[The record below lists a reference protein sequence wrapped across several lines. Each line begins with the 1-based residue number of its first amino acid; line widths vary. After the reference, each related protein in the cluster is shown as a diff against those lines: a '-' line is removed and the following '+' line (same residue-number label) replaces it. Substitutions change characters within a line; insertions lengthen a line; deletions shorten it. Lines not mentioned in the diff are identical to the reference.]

1 MDEKKGILFDA
12 QALLK
17 EEGIEGAEELSEESE
32 KLLEEYETTKRKFPE
47 KSFWDIFI
55 TVATVLCGLYHIYS
69 LAVKATSPI
78 IFRDIHLVFGLI
90 LIFLIYPT
98 KRKFRKVNAWDILL
112 SLAAIAVCVYVAM
125 QDQQD
130 FAIRS
135 GSRWTKLDIVFGLI
149 SIFTIMVSTKRVI
162 GWPLIIVSI
171 VFTLYALF
179 GEYMPGMFINRS
191 YKWQRIVSYVFSM
204 DGIFGTPIGT
214 SSTYVILFIIFGS
227 FLKNSG
233 AGDFYTNFSYA
244 IAGRTRGGPAKV
256 AVISSALFGTISGS
270 GIANVVTTGSI
281 TIPLQKKAG
290 FSGTYAGAVEAVSSS
305 GGQIMP
311 PVMGAAAFLL
321 AEMIGINYSDVVI
334 SAILPALLYFLA
346 VFFVVDLQAG
356 KRGLRGLSKDE
367 LPSLKRVMKE
377 EGHLIIPLVVLLVT
391 LFSNYTV
398 IKAAFLSTIS
408 CIIVSWFRK
417 DTRMGWQKIILSLKE
432 GVLGC
437 LEVIAACAA
446 AGIIMALVN
455 LTGVG
460 TKLSYLVQMAAQGHL
475 LFALLL
481 TALVVIILSMGLPTT
496 ACYLVSATIM
506 SRPLVELGISPIQ
519 AHMFIFYFACM
530 SGITPPVALVAYPA
544 AAIAKADPVKTSFL
558 AFRIGI
564 VGFLIPF
571 MFVYSPSLL
580 LIGSAGEIAL
590 TTVTAIIGVYFL
602 SVGFE
607 KFFLRYELP
616 TWAGV
621 LTVLAGI
628 SMMVPGWLTD
638 VIGVG
643 VAVIVLGISVQLA
656 KRNKRIAGTPS
667 VEAAPA
673 VKTAPAFEAAP
684 IEEAPAAEEA
694 PAEEPAPVEE
704 EK

>member
-1 MDEKKGILFDA
+1 MDEKKSILFDA
-12 QALLK
+12 QNLLK
-17 EEGIEGAEELSEESE
+17 DEDVEELSEKSE
-32 KLLEEYETTKRKFPE
+32 KLLEEYETSKRKFADR
-47 KSFWDIFI
+47 SFWGIFI
-55 TVATVLCGLYHIYS
+55 TIATVICGLYHIYS

-78 IFRDIHLVFGLI
+78 IFRDVHLVFGLV

-98 KRKFRKVNAWDILL
+98 TRKLKKVNIWDIICCV
-112 SLAAIAVCVYVAM
+112 AAVAVCIYVAL

-135 GSRWTKLDIVFGLI
+135 GSRWTPLDIVFGCI
-149 SIFTIMVSTKRVI
+149 SILLIMISTKRVI
-162 GWPLIIVSI
+162 GWPLIIVSV

-233 AGDFYTNFSYA
+233 AGEFYTNFSYA

-290 FSGTYAGAVEAVSSS
+290 FTGTYAGAVEAVSSS

-321 AEMIGINYSDVVI
+321 AEMIGINYSDVVV
-334 SAILPALLYFLA
+334 SAILPALLYFMA

-356 KRGLRGLSKDE
+356 KRGLRGLNKDE
-367 LPSLKRVMKE
+367 LPSLKRVLKE
-377 EGHLIIPLVVLLVT
+377 EGHLIIPLVVLLIT

-398 IKAAFLSTIS
+398 IKAAFLSIIS

-417 DTRMGWQKIILSLKE
+417 STRMGWEKIILSLKE

-455 LTGVG
+455 LTGIG

-475 LFALLL
+475 LLALIL
-481 TALVVIILSMGLPTT
+481 TAVVVIILSMGLPTT

-506 SRPLVELGISPIQ
+506 SSPLVELGISPLQ

-571 MFVYSPSLL
+571 MFVYSPTLL
-580 LIGSAGEIAL
+580 WKGNLVEIII
-590 TTVTAIIGVYFL
+590 TTVTALIGVYFL

-607 KFFLRYELP
+607 RFFLKYELP
-616 TWAGV
+616 TWIGV
-621 LTVLAGI
+621 LTVGAGLL
-628 SMMVPGWLTD
+628 MMIPGTMTD
-638 VIGVG
+638 FIGVG
-643 VAVIVLGISVQLA
+643 VAFVALGTAVMMTRKKALPDT
-656 KRNKRIAGTPS
+656 GTFGGGDTSAEASAPS
-667 VEAAPA
+667 KSDVEN
-673 VKTAPAFEAAP
+673 
-684 IEEAPAAEEA
+684 
-694 PAEEPAPVEE
+694 
-704 EK
+704 